1 MFDQINDFLHQGG
14 PVLYAIM
21 LVCFLL
27 WTLILERLYFFYL
40 ALPKLLHQFQNHWQ
54 YQAGQLANA
63 GSQVSLWQ
71 RKKIQ
76 QKLLG
81 EFNIQNQQGLSLIAL
96 LIAICPLLGLLG
108 TVTGMIQVFDV
119 MAVTGTGNARAMASG
134 ISQATLPTMS
144 GLLVALTGLYF
155 KTRFVRLSERG
166 VQKFNERIN
175 DAAL

>member
-1 MFDQINDFLHQGG
+1 MLDQINDFLHQGG

-21 LVCFLL
+21 LVCFVL

-40 ALPKLLHQFQNHWQ
+40 ALPNLLKDFSNKWQSVSQSIDDSEQGQWQKSKIKQQLIGQFKLENLQ
-54 YQAGQLANA
+54 GQ
-63 GSQVSLWQ
+63 SQ
-71 RKKIQ
+71 
-76 QKLLG
+76 
-81 EFNIQNQQGLSLIAL
+81 IAL

-155 KTRFVRLSERG
+155 KTRFVRLAERA
-166 VQKFNERIN
+166 VQKFNDQI
-175 DAAL
+175 A

>member
-1 MFDQINDFLHQGG
+1 MLDQINDFLHQGG

-21 LVCFLL
+21 LVCFVL

-40 ALPKLLHQFQNHWQ
+40 ALPDLLKDFSDKWQ
-54 YQAGQLANA
+54 
-63 GSQVSLWQ
+63 SVSLSIDDSEQGQWQ
-71 RKKIQ
+71 KNKIKQ
-76 QKLLG
+76 QLVGQFKLENL
-81 EFNIQNQQGLSLIAL
+81 QGQSQIAL

-155 KTRFVRLSERG
+155 KTRFVRLAERA
-166 VQKFNERIN
+166 VQKFNDQI
-175 DAAL
+175 A

>member
-1 MFDQINDFLHQGG
+1 MLDQINDFLHQGG

-21 LVCFLL
+21 LVCFVL

-40 ALPKLLHQFQNHWQ
+40 ALPNLLKDFSNKWQSVSQSIDDSEQGQWQKSKIKQQLVGQFKLENLQ
-54 YQAGQLANA
+54 GQ
-63 GSQVSLWQ
+63 SQ
-71 RKKIQ
+71 
-76 QKLLG
+76 
-81 EFNIQNQQGLSLIAL
+81 IAL

-155 KTRFVRLSERG
+155 KTRFVRLAERA
-166 VQKFNERIN
+166 VQKFNDQI
-175 DAAL
+175 A